1 EGWVISLR
9 QKQKK
14 LIMLPSETMIWQPE
28 FTDKTLSRK
37 TGAVQRND
45 SLVIS
50 GSSSC
55 GQVGIASYPTICR
68 CILVESRKCD
78 ASQTKRNI

>member
-1 EGWVISLR
+1 

-37 TGAVQRND
+37 PGAVHPYGHIFIMQ
-45 SLVIS
+45 LLCKHLFVILLS
-50 GSSSC
+50 PGGHS
-55 GQVGIASYPTICR
+55 
-68 CILVESRKCD
+68 
-78 ASQTKRNI
+78 